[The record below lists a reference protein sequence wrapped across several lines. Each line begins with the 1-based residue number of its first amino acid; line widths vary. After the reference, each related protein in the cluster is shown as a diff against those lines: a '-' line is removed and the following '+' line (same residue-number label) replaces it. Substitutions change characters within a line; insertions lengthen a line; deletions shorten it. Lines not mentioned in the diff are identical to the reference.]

1 MFPALCFHLLI
12 LLSRLLCPPSIGQP
26 RHSTPMVSNRV
37 PDFVDDLTP
46 DEIDACNAAFSDA
59 WLKVVNDTD
68 TIANARGFLE
78 EVYRK

>member
-1 MFPALCFHLLI
+1 MFPVLRFHLLI

-26 RHSTPMVSNRV
+26 RHSTPMVSIQA

-46 DEIDACNAAFSDA
+46 DEVDACNAAFSDA
-59 WLKVVNDTD
+59 WRKVVDHPDTL
-68 TIANARGFLE
+68 ANARGFLE